1 MDDSFKISDLKKD
14 VTGDYL
20 SFDVIDGD
28 RTIPARLSG
37 AAVRIL
43 AGTDSYDSEEVFK
56 ANNYKIR
63 EAAFRS
69 MRANPDASIVLLG
82 EGDFSSGV

>member
-1 MDDSFKISDLKKD
+1 MDNSFKISDLKTD
-14 VTGDYL
+14 VIGDYL
-20 SFDVIDGD
+20 SFDVIDGE
-28 RTIPARLSG
+28 RTIPARLS
-37 AAVRIL
+37 ATALRIL
-43 AGTDSYDSEEVFK
+43 AGTDSYDSEEIFK

-82 EGDFSSGV
+82 EADFSSGV

>member
-14 VTGDYL
+14 VAGDYL

-28 RTIPARLSG
+28 RTIPARLSET
-37 AAVRIL
+37 ALRIL

-69 MRANPDASIVLLG
+69 IRANPDASIVLLD
-82 EGDFSSGV
+82 EVDFSSGL